1 MSENCCHAGPQET
14 GARDALLALDPYTLD
29 DRQKNEDLMPIFRE
43 QLKDA
48 RGNNRHIEHYFSKLQ
63 IDIDALR
70 QPEDVPF
77 IPVQMFKHFDLRTC
91 PENAVAKVLQSSG
104 TTGAS
109 PSRIPLD
116 KSTTLNQI
124 KALKAILSDYLGKNR
139 KIFLVVD
146 HEGINK
152 PEMAFSARTAGVRGL
167 SIYAKKTFYLL
178 REEEGRLTLN
188 MPVIRDIIEN
198 YSHKEVYAF
207 GFTYIIW
214 TVFYEQLKK
223 EGIRFS
229 FDKFTLFHGGGWKKM
244 KDLAVS
250 KETFSGTIAELF
262 GTETENILDFYG
274 MAEQTGIIFV
284 DCACGNKHV
293 PAFSQVIIRDPFTL
307 EPCSPGNT
315 GLIEVMSILAD
326 SYYDQAVLTE
336 DLGMLV
342 GVDDCPCGRK
352 GRYFRFV
359 SRVEKA
365 EVRGCGDTFR
375 ESR

>member
-1 MSENCCHAGPQET
+1 MTTTARAGAQET
-14 GARDALLALDPYTLD
+14 NEREVLLTLDPYSLD
-29 DRQKNEDLMPIFRE
+29 DREKNKRLMPIIRE
-43 QLKDA
+43 QLKGA

-63 IDIDALR
+63 IDIDTLL

-91 PENAVAKVLQSSG
+91 PENAVAKILQSSG
-104 TTGAS
+104 TTGGT

-116 KSTTLNQI
+116 KLTTLNQI

-139 KIFLVVD
+139 KIFLVID

-178 REEEGRLTLN
+178 KEEDGHLSLN
-188 MPVIRDIIEN
+188 LPVIRDIMEN
-198 YSHKEVYAF
+198 YSHEEMYAF

-229 FDKFTLFHGGGWKKM
+229 FDRITLFHGGGWKKM

-250 KETFSGTIAELF
+250 KETFSGTIAGVF
-262 GTETENILDFYG
+262 GTGVENILDFYG

-284 DCACGNKHV
+284 DCKCGNKHV

-307 EPCSPGNT
+307 EPCAPGKP

-365 EVRGCGDTFR
+365 EIRGCGDTFR
-375 ESR
+375 ESG

>member
-29 DRQKNEDLMPIFRE
+29 DREKNEDLMPIFRE

-152 PEMAFSARTAGVRGL
+152 PEMAFSARTAGVRGRV
-167 SIYAKKTFYLL
+167 SMRKK
-178 REEEGRLTLN
+178 
-188 MPVIRDIIEN
+188 
-198 YSHKEVYAF
+198 
-207 GFTYIIW
+207 
-214 TVFYEQLKK
+214 
-223 EGIRFS
+223 
-229 FDKFTLFHGGGWKKM
+229 
-244 KDLAVS
+244 
-250 KETFSGTIAELF
+250 
-262 GTETENILDFYG
+262 
-274 MAEQTGIIFV
+274 
-284 DCACGNKHV
+284 
-293 PAFSQVIIRDPFTL
+293 PFT
-307 EPCSPGNT
+307 CSG
-315 GLIEVMSILAD
+315 
-326 SYYDQAVLTE
+326 
-336 DLGMLV
+336 
-342 GVDDCPCGRK
+342 K
-352 GRYFRFV
+352 
-359 SRVEKA
+359 K
-365 EVRGCGDTFR
+365 RGG
-375 ESR
+375 

>member
-1 MSENCCHAGPQET
+1 M
-14 GARDALLALDPYTLD
+14 R
-29 DRQKNEDLMPIFRE
+29 
-43 QLKDA
+43 
-48 RGNNRHIEHYFSKLQ
+48 
-63 IDIDALR
+63 
-70 QPEDVPF
+70 
-77 IPVQMFKHFDLRTC
+77 
-91 PENAVAKVLQSSG
+91 SG
-104 TTGAS
+104 
-109 PSRIPLD
+109 SRI
-116 KSTTLNQI
+116 
-124 KALKAILSDYLGKNR
+124 LS
-139 KIFLVVD
+139 
-146 HEGINK
+146 
-152 PEMAFSARTAGVRGL
+152 GL
-167 SIYAKKTFYLL
+167 F
-178 REEEGRLTLN
+178 
-188 MPVIRDIIEN
+188 
-198 YSHKEVYAF
+198 
-207 GFTYIIW
+207 FTSR
-214 TVFYEQLKK
+214 LKK